1 MECPYQLHAPQT
13 QEGWQAW
20 EIVIQ
25 VTPLIMSNVRGSFPL
40 EAALNLATAHQY
52 PMWAM
57 AELLPAA
64 ATGLALAQLEQEQ
77 KL

>member
-1 MECPYQLHAPQT
+1 MECPYQVHAPQT

-20 EIVIQ
+20 EIITAI
-25 VTPLIMSNVRGSFPL
+25 TPLVRGGFPL
-40 EAALNLATAHQY
+40 ETALNLARARQY
-52 PMWAM
+52 PLWAM